1 MGQAAAAVIEK
12 ESTHSRSGD
21 RTEDY
26 KFLVEI
32 FRDDEGSKNWRT
44 FYAAFN
50 AATPEVQKQFND
62 IFDIEEDDPWDHFT
76 SPWSWLCDVEHDMEL
91 LAEIRGKIEK
101 LVADNTP
108 EDNSSR

>member
-1 MGQAAAAVIEK
+1 MGQAAAAIIEK

-26 KFLVEI
+26 DFLIEI

-44 FYAAFN
+44 FFAAFN
-50 AATPEVQKQFND
+50 AATPEVQHQFNQ
-62 IFDIEEDDPWDHFT
+62 IFDLEDDDPWDHFT
-76 SPWSWLCDVEHDMEL
+76 SAWAYLVDYEHDSDR
-91 LAEIRGKIEK
+91 LADIRARIEK

-108 EDNSSR
+108 VDNSK